1 MSAPGFRALRRVS
14 LLSEYCEAGPSR
26 PRTLRTSAALAAK
39 PAPLPGQLQTKHNKS
54 LGVEATDNPKRR
66 TKYMAGSQKLSSQ
79 YKVREGKTRT
89 KVLLNQMLDS
99 DTLPWDVPGGDMY
112 AVSGAVNWC
121 LSDPSGKRD
130 RLALRLVH
138 THLSLTLEPTPHT
151 ARYQASRSHQYA
163 WFMSQFLRADEF
175 TESLHKNAQ
184 SLLQRQLTERVPLQ
198 PWIVGRV
205 LSALRPP
212 LNDILPLLPE
222 LDSRNYASM
231 LRLMVQDYAPLP
243 SELREYVAT
252 TQGPEGEW
260 SYDVL
265 AALVYSHFPSLDF
278 RGALVALGALRSK
291 AQKDKAVA
299 LEKGEPWPPT
309 DGSLDVLKSSYTD
322 VMSLWSRSRFHT
334 TKRNPR
340 INSAVPSK
348 LAADLVQLLRAGEE
362 EVELPPGFLNTWFNA
377 ERIAQNDANVNRVWE
392 YMSGSSIDA
401 TLEGKIARPVDRD
414 AIIAFLKYLKVHKTE
429 AERHNLRP
437 LLAHLPFRDGSV
449 LNAFLAVLGVH
460 PDLNLVIAILQSD
473 LYLDPRG
480 VDLCSAVVIYHLRS
494 ILAQPWMTRSI
505 FVDGFKFP
513 TDSGGR
519 GLNISLQE
527 WDWVAKLLGRQG
539 TPTSMPLSTPTAE
552 LEERADIDVNP
563 RGSKWYGPMSRAV
576 VGKDD
581 LDEKVSSIRPALTE
595 AIRHVTEIL
604 AKRDGVD
611 PLVLQMDLE
620 EAQRLIKSAN

>member
-1 MSAPGFRALRRVS
+1 MSAPTFRALRRVS
-14 LLSEYCEAGPSR
+14 LLSELCEAGPSR
-26 PRTLRTSAALAAK
+26 PRSLRTSAALAAK
-39 PAPLPGQLQTKHNKS
+39 PVLGRFPMEHDKPLS
-54 LGVEATDNPKRR
+54 VEATDRPKRR
-66 TKYMAGSQKLSSQ
+66 TKYGTGAQRLSSQ
-79 YKVREGKTRT
+79 YQVREGKAKT
-89 KVLLNQMLDS
+89 KVLLNQMLD
-99 DTLPWDVPGGDMY
+99 DGTLPWDVPGDDMY

-121 LSDPSGKRD
+121 LSHPSGKRD

-163 WFMSQFLRADEF
+163 WFMSQFLRADEL
-175 TESLHKNAQ
+175 TETLHSNAQ
-184 SLLQRQLTERVPLQ
+184 SLLQRQMTERVPLQ

-205 LSALRPP
+205 LAALRPP

-222 LDSRNYASM
+222 LDNRNYASM
-231 LRLMVQDYAPLP
+231 LRLMIQDYAPLP

-252 TQGPEGEW
+252 TRGPEEEW

-278 RGALVALGALRSK
+278 RGALVALGALRTK
-291 AQKDKAVA
+291 AQKDKAAA
-299 LEKGEPWPPT
+299 LKNGQLWPPT
-309 DGSLDVLKSSYTD
+309 DGSLDVLKTSYAD
-322 VMSLWSRSRFHT
+322 VMSLWSRSRFHR

-340 INSAVPSK
+340 LNSTVPSK
-348 LAADLVQLLRAGEE
+348 LAADLVQLLRADEE
-362 EVELPPGFLNTWFNA
+362 EVELAPAFLNTWFNA
-377 ERIAQNDANVNRVWE
+377 ERIAENHTNVNKVWE
-392 YMSGSSIDA
+392 HISGSSIDA
-401 TLEGKIARPVDRD
+401 TLEGHIARPVDRD
-414 AIIAFLKYLKVHKTE
+414 AIVAFLKYLKVHKTE

-480 VDLCSAVVIYHLRS
+480 VDLCSAVVIYHIRRLLS
-494 ILAQPWMTRSI
+494 QPWTTRSV

-513 TDSGGR
+513 MDSGAR
-519 GLNISLQE
+519 GNNISFKE
-527 WDWVAKLLGRQG
+527 WDWIAKLLGHQG
-539 TPTSMPLSTPTAE
+539 TPTAMPLTTPTAE
-552 LEERADIDVNP
+552 LEERAEVSENP
-563 RGSKWYGPMSRAV
+563 KWSKWYGPMSRVV
-576 VGKDD
+576 VGKDA
-581 LDEKVSSIRPALTE
+581 LDEKVSRVRPALTE
-595 AIRHVTEIL
+595 AIKHVSQVL

-611 PLVLQMDLE
+611 PLVLQTDLE